1 MSRVVGC
8 INVLGQALFVADGR
22 KESRNFHGDR
32 SPPLEAG
39 EVGPAHPRQ
48 LRELLL
54 RQSVALPEH
63 LDPITRY

>member
-1 MSRVVGC
+1 MGAKNRAIFMV
-8 INVLGQALFVADGR
+8 IA
-22 KESRNFHGDR
+22 
-32 SPPLEAG
+32 PPLEAG